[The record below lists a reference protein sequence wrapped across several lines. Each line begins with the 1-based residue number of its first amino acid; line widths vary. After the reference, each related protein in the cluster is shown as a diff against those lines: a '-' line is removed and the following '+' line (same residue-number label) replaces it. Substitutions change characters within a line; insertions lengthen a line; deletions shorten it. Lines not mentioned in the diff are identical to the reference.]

1 MTKSHGRKSRA
12 RSRSHRQGAAYTAAN
27 AGTLHVHASGPSA
40 TDLQPADPGRWGVE
54 AVPDLRTA
62 AALIGASIERC
73 APCRQSLTAKLLEE
87 DPIVLA
93 VTAGSVYSLHAAR
106 EPGAGGLAAK
116 PTQVFFLLVQQAR
129 AHGRDIRMLRAGVER
144 MTVADRA
151 VLLDDALD
159 LWTFYGRQHPG
170 LIHGHQL
177 PGPAARPDTAIA
189 VPLDESSVIR
199 AAAGRPEAGADSAE
213 LSVRH
218 DGDAAGHRSASAV
231 RTGPLPRHRPSVTRH
246 PSKEDRLRMSE
257 NTEGVVRHA
266 ESAARS
272 LAEFVTELQYRGT
285 GIEYPVEAS
294 LIYRDL
300 TRAAGEMTTALTLL
314 RTSVEGLRDQDRPMT
329 DYRGEPLGEVLQR
342 YTDSSL
348 AAEAYA
354 GALGKALA
362 VAEHPAYKEVPGGEQ
377 RPAVAARSL
386 AELVTDLKYRG
397 IGYPL
402 EVYRIYSFLTRV
414 AGEMRTALTLLRTSL
429 EGLRDR
435 ELLGDET
442 LDEAIQRYTGASV
455 TAEQLAGVLGR
466 AYSAVGHLAYKEAPS
481 GQEPA
486 VRG

>member
-1 MTKSHGRKSRA
+1 
-12 RSRSHRQGAAYTAAN
+12 
-27 AGTLHVHASGPSA
+27 
-40 TDLQPADPGRWGVE
+40 
-54 AVPDLRTA
+54 
-62 AALIGASIERC
+62 
-73 APCRQSLTAKLLEE
+73 LTAKLIEE

-106 EPGAGGLAAK
+106 EPDAGGLAAK

-129 AHGRDIRMLRAGVER
+129 AHGGDVRMLRAGVER
-144 MTVADRA
+144 MPVADRA

-170 LIHGHQL
+170 
-177 PGPAARPDTAIA
+177 PAARPDTATA
-189 VPLDESSVIR
+189 VPGDESSVIR

-213 LSVRH
+213 QPRR
-218 DGDAAGHRSASAV
+218 DGDAAGHLSASAV

-257 NTEGVVRHA
+257 NTEDIVGHA

-272 LAEFVTELQYRGT
+272 LAEFITELQYRGT

-294 LIYRDL
+294 RIYRDL

-314 RTSVEGLRDQDRPMT
+314 RTSVEGLRDQDPLMT

-348 AAEAYA
+348 AAEQLTNV
-354 GALGKALA
+354 LGKAFP
-362 VAEHPAYKEVPGGEQ
+362 VTEHPHPAYKEVPGGEQ
-377 RPAVAARSL
+377 RPAAAARSL

-397 IGYPL
+397 IEYPL
-402 EVYRIYSFLTRV
+402 EAYRIYSFLTRV
-414 AGEMRTALTLLRTSL
+414 AGEMRAALTLLRTSV

-435 ELLGDET
+435 ELLRDET
-442 LDEAIQRYTGASV
+442 LGEAIQRYTGASV

-481 GQEPA
+481 GQESA